1 MEQQVSAPR
10 RGRPSNAKPSV
21 DKVEMAEAPSSKSA
35 SKPKIKRKAPK
46 TDTPNVYN
54 VINGGGMYFK
64 LRSRTIVFDEE
75 VGYTRELRYCPSEKS
90 IWADEQSDKARVSA
104 VIFRDKTLV
113 VPQSQPNLI
122 QYLER
127 HPDNVANGGIEFKLL
142 NETENI
148 QEEVDTEFIIHDAIS
163 MVKSRPLDE
172 LLPLAMALNI
182 DVDKDNLSI
191 KRDLIRYARSNPR
204 NFMDMSRNP
213 LVEARGYVSQAY
225 DFDIIKEIKGA
236 VVWADTGKMICSVPV
251 GQNRVDVVTRF
262 VMTDQGSSV
271 LAEIERQLSDIA

>member
-1 MEQQVSAPR
+1 MEQQVNAPR
-10 RGRPSNAKPSV
+10 RGRPAKAKPSV
-21 DKVEMAEAPSSKSA
+21 DTTDVVEKPASKAPA
-35 SKPKIKRKAPK
+35 KPKIKRKAPK
-46 TDTPNVYN
+46 TNVPNVYN

-90 IWADEQSDKARVSA
+90 VWSDEQSEKARVSA

-122 QYLER
+122 EYLER
-127 HPDNVANGGIEFKLL
+127 HPDNVANGGREFKLL
-142 NETENI
+142 NEAENI
-148 QEEVDTEFIIHDAIS
+148 EDEVNTEFIIHDAIS

-182 DVDKDNLSI
+182 DVNKDNLSI
-191 KRDLIRYARSNPR
+191 KRDLIRYAKSHPK
-204 NFMDMSRNP
+204 NFMEMSRNP

-225 DFDIIKEIKGA
+225 DFDIIREAKGA
-236 VVWADTGKMICSVPV
+236 VVWSDTGKMICSVPV
-251 GQNRVDVVTRF
+251 GQNKIDVVTRF

-271 LAEIERQLSDIA
+271 LAEIERQLAEIA

>member
-1 MEQQVSAPR
+1 
-10 RGRPSNAKPSV
+10 V